1 MARTTRW
8 LAALAAAVLLFA
20 STTPAG
26 AQGSRYSLG
35 ILGKYTP
42 DGMLI
47 QKVAPG
53 SPMEKA
59 GIQPG
64 DIILKMDGQLIQ
76 SQDDLA
82 AVINSS
88 GGSVVMA
95 VARAGGKGG
104 VVRMTADLTGRGKG
118 LPAPYQLGVTGKFT
132 PDGMVLQMV
141 VPGTPAAQAGL
152 QKGDIVLKINNIPI
166 TGQEALFGALNTS
179 NGQATLVVRSG
190 KTGRIGSVTADLT
203 TYQLGA
209 VGEFTRDGLVVAAVS
224 PGTPAERVG
233 LQQGD
238 LIARIDNQPVR
249 SQEAFKSAIN
259 NSGGSVILTVRRG
272 LTGPPARVPVDLMN
286 NPLGAWCEPAQEGMR
301 VTALGPDTP
310 AAAIGL
316 ERGDVI
322 LKVDD
327 QRVRSQSDLIETL
340 NNSGGFISMA
350 VRKGQTGRVVKLDV
364 DLAR

>member
-1 MARTTRW
+1 MAARTRW
-8 LAALAAAVLLFA
+8 LTGLTAAALLLA
-20 STTPAG
+20 AG
-26 AQGSRYSLG
+26 APASAQGFKYPLG
-35 ILGKYTP
+35 ILGKFTP

-59 GIQPG
+59 GLQPG

-95 VARAGGKGG
+95 VARAGGKGQ

-118 LPAPYQLGVTGKFT
+118 LPAPYVLGVTGKFT
-132 PDGMVLQMV
+132 PDGMVLQTV

-152 QKGDIVLKINNIPI
+152 QKGDIILKINNQFISS
-166 TGQEALFGALNTS
+166 QEALFAVLNS
-179 NGQATLVVRSG
+179 SSGQATLVVRSG
-190 KTGRIGSVTADLT
+190 QNGRIGTVTADLAT
-203 TYQLGA
+203 HQLGA
-209 VGEFTRDGLVVAAVS
+209 VGEFTRDGMVVASVS
-224 PGTPAERVG
+224 PGTPAERIG

-238 LIARIDNQPVR
+238 LIVRIDNQPVR
-249 SQEAFKSAIN
+249 SQDAFKSAIN
-259 NSGGSVILTVRRG
+259 NSGGSVILTVRKG
-272 LTGPPARVPVDLMN
+272 LTGPPVRVPVDLMN
-286 NPLGAWCEPAQEGMR
+286 NPLGAWCEPVQEGMR
-301 VTALGPDTP
+301 VTALGQDTP

-327 QRVRSQSDLIETL
+327 QRVRSQSDLMGAL
-340 NNSGGFISMA
+340 NSSGGFIALA
-350 VRKGQTGRVVKLDV
+350 VRKGQTGRVVKLEV